1 MPTENVGQQLLYSL
15 MRGKDVAE
23 KVALVRAIKSSGFD
37 LKWLQTEGYKEW
49 YKWQKPDKKKALDK
63 MTDEK
68 KVEAYCNGQKTSLP
82 LVIFIA
88 NYEELPNK
96 KEVVGRWRQ
105 KAGVCLNGLC
115 VMDLDHVVKT
125 FDGQAA
131 KEYWQQIIAHL
142 DLKEIGILMA
152 FVSPSGD
159 GLKIVFKARLEWGNI
174 IDNIQEMAEFLGVSE
189 YIDKKCRDGSRGH
202 FLTTEQDLL
211 YIDEEI
217 FEYENKEFAEKYN
230 AQYREGKTQGKL
242 SATDNRTD
250 RTKDS
255 AAVLP
260 LSGGSQRGSEQADS
274 QRLSEQAD
282 SLRLSEQADSLRLFR
297 PPLTPPN
304 LGGEGGASDGVSYHG
319 IAVTAIIE
327 KLLGGVVPG
336 QGDRH
341 DKMRDM
347 ANLLRYVCD
356 NSPKKVLEALMTQS
370 WVMDLIGE
378 GDPVE
383 ATVEGACK
391 LKYGRKKPEELVRA
405 LEELGETI
413 GGVRGGTGGGVA
425 QGVRPSVTSATVT
438 SGSDPQC
445 SEGDV
450 VTGVALKEWG
460 AEIEAMFDDY
470 PCLREVCAGLHRE
483 AYPAAMFTAAAFMG
497 TLATRTWYF
506 FYHRP
511 EEERRLNYCIY
522 IIGDPA
528 SGKSFATRLYRLLLA
543 PIIAADRVGND
554 AINKYKKELK
564 ERGTSSKEQKKEP
577 LKQPDVIIRIHGA
590 RTANGVFI
598 EDMCKAIDVV
608 GNKEIHLHMLT
619 FDSEL
624 DSSTSASKG
633 GQWIDKSTMELK
645 AFHNEED
652 NQQYRNVD
660 SVTGPFNVYWNYVYT
675 GTPLSLHRKVTERN
689 FGSGLSTRLAV
700 IPLPPSDFKM
710 MALAQPRAN
719 YAEDEKLKEWA
730 YKLDG
735 VSGELPVWPLVEAC
749 WEWTRD
755 HMAIAEI
762 NQDKPDELLLKRVPY
777 YGISISVPFILM
789 RHWDEWQEKHT
800 FTIDEK
806 DKALC
811 ELILNIQYKCQHHW
825 FGEYARKYFDDMLAD
840 PSVNRNRKTK
850 TKQCYKMLPESFTL
864 DDVVEKFGCDRN
876 NARVIA
882 SRLKKDG
889 LVTSETKGHYKK
901 KSEWI

>member
-37 LKWLQTEGYKEW
+37 LKWLETEGYKDW
-49 YKWQKPDKKKALDK
+49 YKWLKPDKKAVDK
-63 MTDEK
+63 MTGEK

-96 KEVVGRWRQ
+96 KEVIGRWRQ

-131 KEYWQQIIAHL
+131 KEYWQQMIAHL

-152 FVSPSGD
+152 YISASGD
-159 GLKIVFKARLEWGNI
+159 GLKVVFKARLEWGNL
-174 IDNIQEMAEFLGVSE
+174 IDNQKEMAKFLGVSAF
-189 YIDKKCRDGSRGH
+189 IDEKCKDGSRGH

-217 FEYENKEFAEKYN
+217 FAYENAAFAAKYN
-230 AQYREGKTQGKL
+230 AQYREGKTQGKI
-242 SATDNRTD
+242 
-250 RTKDS
+250 S

-260 LSGGSQRGSEQADS
+260 LSRGSQRGSEQGNNAADNAS
-274 QRLSEQAD
+274 DQT
-282 SLRLSEQADSLRLFR
+282 
-297 PPLTPPN
+297 TPDPSYS
-304 LGGEGGASDGVSYHG
+304 GGEGGAMEEVSYHG
-319 IAVTAIIE
+319 IAMSAIIE

-341 DKMRDM
+341 DKMRDL

-356 NSPKKVLEALMTQS
+356 NSPKKVLEALKTQS

-391 LKYGRKKPEELVRA
+391 LKYGRKKPEELQKA
-405 LEELGETI
+405 LTELGDTENLTE
-413 GGVRGGTGGGVA
+413 GTVPVVRNGEMPLG
-425 QGVRPSVTSATVT
+425 
-438 SGSDPQC
+438 
-445 SEGDV
+445 
-450 VTGVALKEWG
+450 EWG
-460 AEIEAMFDDY
+460 AEIEAMFEDY

-528 SGKSFATRLYRLLLA
+528 SGKSFATRLYKLLLA

-564 ERGTSSKEQKKEP
+564 ERGTSSKEQKKEA

-608 GNKEIHLHMLT
+608 GNKEMHLHMLT

-710 MALAQPRAN
+710 MALEKPRTN

-811 ELILNIQYKCQHHW
+811 ELVLNIQYKCQHHW

-850 TKQCYKMLPESFTL
+850 TKQCYKMLSESFTL

-876 NARVIA
+876 NARVIV

-889 LVTSETKGHYKK
+889 LITSETKGQYKK

>member
-1 MPTENVGQQLLYSL
+1 M
-15 MRGKDVAE
+15 
-23 KVALVRAIKSSGFD
+23 
-37 LKWLQTEGYKEW
+37 
-49 YKWQKPDKKKALDK
+49 
-63 MTDEK
+63 
-68 KVEAYCNGQKTSLP
+68 
-82 LVIFIA
+82 
-88 NYEELPNK
+88 
-96 KEVVGRWRQ
+96 
-105 KAGVCLNGLC
+105 
-115 VMDLDHVVKT
+115 
-125 FDGQAA
+125 
-131 KEYWQQIIAHL
+131 
-142 DLKEIGILMA
+142 
-152 FVSPSGD
+152 
-159 GLKIVFKARLEWGNI
+159 
-174 IDNIQEMAEFLGVSE
+174 
-189 YIDKKCRDGSRGH
+189 
-202 FLTTEQDLL
+202 
-211 YIDEEI
+211 
-217 FEYENKEFAEKYN
+217 
-230 AQYREGKTQGKL
+230 
-242 SATDNRTD
+242 
-250 RTKDS
+250 
-255 AAVLP
+255 
-260 LSGGSQRGSEQADS
+260 
-274 QRLSEQAD
+274 
-282 SLRLSEQADSLRLFR
+282 
-297 PPLTPPN
+297 
-304 LGGEGGASDGVSYHG
+304 
-319 IAVTAIIE
+319 
-327 KLLGGVVPG
+327 
-336 QGDRH
+336 
-341 DKMRDM
+341 
-347 ANLLRYVCD
+347 
-356 NSPKKVLEALMTQS
+356 
-370 WVMDLIGE
+370 
-378 GDPVE
+378 
-383 ATVEGACK
+383 
-391 LKYGRKKPEELVRA
+391 
-405 LEELGETI
+405 
-413 GGVRGGTGGGVA
+413 
-425 QGVRPSVTSATVT
+425 
-438 SGSDPQC
+438 
-445 SEGDV
+445 
-450 VTGVALKEWG
+450 ALKEWG
-460 AEIEAMFDDY
+460 AEIEAMFEDY

-528 SGKSFATRLYRLLLA
+528 SGKSFATRLYKLLLA

-564 ERGTSSKEQKKEP
+564 ERGTSSKEQKKEA

-700 IPLPPSDFKM
+700 IPLPPSDFQM
-710 MALAQPRAN
+710 MALEKPRTN

-730 YKLDG
+730 YKLDA

-811 ELILNIQYKCQHHW
+811 ELVLNIQYKCQHHW

-850 TKQCYKMLPESFTL
+850 TKLSYQMLPEFFTL
-864 DDVVEKFGCDRN
+864 DDIVEKFGCERS
-876 NARVIA
+876 NAKMIA

-889 LVTSETKGHYKK
+889 VIVSEGKGQYRKKTS
-901 KSEWI
+901 WI

>member
-1 MPTENVGQQLLYSL
+1 MFCYQRNFAVPTENVGQQLLYSL

-37 LKWLQTEGYKEW
+37 LKWLETEGYKEW
-49 YKWQKPDKKKALDK
+49 YKWLKSDKKKAVDK

-96 KEVVGRWRQ
+96 KEVIGRWRQ

-125 FDGQAA
+125 FDGKEA
-131 KEYWQQIIAHL
+131 KEYWQQMIAHL

-152 FVSPSGD
+152 YISASGD
-159 GLKIVFKARLEWGNI
+159 GLKVVFKARLEWGNL
-174 IDNIQEMAEFLGVSE
+174 IDNQKEMAKFLGVSE
-189 YIDKKCRDGSRGH
+189 FIDEKCKDGSRGH
-202 FLTTEQDLL
+202 FLTTDQDLL

-217 FEYENKEFAEKYN
+217 FAYENAAFAEKYN
-230 AQYREGKTQGKL
+230 SQYREGKTQGKL
-242 SATDNRTD
+242 SA
-250 RTKDS
+250 
-255 AAVLP
+255 AVLP
-260 LSGGSQRGSEQADS
+260 LSRGSQRGSVQGNNAADNAS
-274 QRLSEQAD
+274 DQT
-282 SLRLSEQADSLRLFR
+282 
-297 PPLTPPN
+297 TPDPSYS
-304 LGGEGGASDGVSYHG
+304 GGEGGASEEVSYHG
-319 IAVTAIIE
+319 IKVTAIIE

-341 DKMRDM
+341 DKMRDL

-356 NSPKKVLEALMTQS
+356 NSPKKVLEALKTQP

-391 LKYGRKKPEELVRA
+391 LKYGRKKPEELQKA
-405 LEELGETI
+405 LTELGDTENLTE
-413 GGVRGGTGGGVA
+413 GTVPVVRNGEMPLG
-425 QGVRPSVTSATVT
+425 
-438 SGSDPQC
+438 
-445 SEGDV
+445 
-450 VTGVALKEWG
+450 EWG
-460 AEIEAMFDDY
+460 AEIEAMFEDY

-528 SGKSFATRLYRLLLA
+528 SGKSFATRLYKLLLA

-564 ERGTSSKEQKKEP
+564 ERGTSSKEQKKEA

-608 GNKEIHLHMLT
+608 GNKEMHLHMLT

-710 MALAQPRAN
+710 MALEKPRTN

-789 RHWDEWQEKHT
+789 RHWDEWLEKHT

-850 TKQCYKMLPESFTL
+850 TKQSYQMLPEFFTL
-864 DDVVEKFGCDRN
+864 DDIVEKFGCERS
-876 NARVIA
+876 NAKMIA

-889 LVTSETKGHYKK
+889 VIVSEGKGQYRKKTS
-901 KSEWI
+901 WI

>member
-1 MPTENVGQQLLYSL
+1 M
-15 MRGKDVAE
+15 
-23 KVALVRAIKSSGFD
+23 
-37 LKWLQTEGYKEW
+37 
-49 YKWQKPDKKKALDK
+49 
-63 MTDEK
+63 
-68 KVEAYCNGQKTSLP
+68 
-82 LVIFIA
+82 
-88 NYEELPNK
+88 
-96 KEVVGRWRQ
+96 
-105 KAGVCLNGLC
+105 
-115 VMDLDHVVKT
+115 
-125 FDGQAA
+125 
-131 KEYWQQIIAHL
+131 
-142 DLKEIGILMA
+142 
-152 FVSPSGD
+152 
-159 GLKIVFKARLEWGNI
+159 
-174 IDNIQEMAEFLGVSE
+174 
-189 YIDKKCRDGSRGH
+189 
-202 FLTTEQDLL
+202 
-211 YIDEEI
+211 
-217 FEYENKEFAEKYN
+217 
-230 AQYREGKTQGKL
+230 
-242 SATDNRTD
+242 
-250 RTKDS
+250 
-255 AAVLP
+255 
-260 LSGGSQRGSEQADS
+260 
-274 QRLSEQAD
+274 
-282 SLRLSEQADSLRLFR
+282 
-297 PPLTPPN
+297 
-304 LGGEGGASDGVSYHG
+304 
-319 IAVTAIIE
+319 TAIIE

-341 DKMRDM
+341 DKMRDL

-356 NSPKKVLEALMTQS
+356 NSPKKVLEALKTQS

-735 VSGELPVWPLVEAC
+735 VSGELPV
-749 WEWTRD
+749 
-755 HMAIAEI
+755 
-762 NQDKPDELLLKRVPY
+762 
-777 YGISISVPFILM
+777 
-789 RHWDEWQEKHT
+789 
-800 FTIDEK
+800 
-806 DKALC
+806 
-811 ELILNIQYKCQHHW
+811 
-825 FGEYARKYFDDMLAD
+825 
-840 PSVNRNRKTK
+840 
-850 TKQCYKMLPESFTL
+850 
-864 DDVVEKFGCDRN
+864 
-876 NARVIA
+876 
-882 SRLKKDG
+882 
-889 LVTSETKGHYKK
+889 
-901 KSEWI
+901 

>member
-1 MPTENVGQQLLYSL
+1 MFCYQRNFAVPTENVGQQLLYSL

-37 LKWLQTEGYKEW
+37 LKWLETEGYKDW
-49 YKWQKPDKKKALDK
+49 YKWLKPDKKKAVDK
-63 MTDEK
+63 MTGEK

-96 KEVVGRWRQ
+96 KEVIGRWRQ

-125 FDGQAA
+125 FDGKEA
-131 KEYWQQIIAHL
+131 KEYWQQMIAHL

-159 GLKIVFKARLEWGNI
+159 GLKVVFKARLEWGNL
-174 IDNIQEMAEFLGVSE
+174 IDNQKEMAKFLGVSAF
-189 YIDKKCRDGSRGH
+189 IDEKCKDGSRGH

-217 FEYENKEFAEKYN
+217 FAYENAAFAEKYN
-230 AQYREGKTQGKL
+230 SQYREGHTQGKI
-242 SATDNRTD
+242 
-250 RTKDS
+250 S

-260 LSGGSQRGSEQADS
+260 LSRGSQRGSEQGNNAADNAS
-274 QRLSEQAD
+274 DQT
-282 SLRLSEQADSLRLFR
+282 
-297 PPLTPPN
+297 TPNPSYS
-304 LGGEGGASDGVSYHG
+304 GGEGGAMEEVSYHG
-319 IAVTAIIE
+319 IAMSAIIE

-341 DKMRDM
+341 DKMRDL

-356 NSPKKVLEALMTQS
+356 NSPKKVLEALKTQS

-391 LKYGRKKPEELVRA
+391 LKYGRKKPEELQKA
-405 LEELGETI
+405 LTELGGTENLTE
-413 GGVRGGTGGGVA
+413 GTVPVVRNGEMPLG
-425 QGVRPSVTSATVT
+425 
-438 SGSDPQC
+438 
-445 SEGDV
+445 
-450 VTGVALKEWG
+450 EWG
-460 AEIEAMFDDY
+460 AEIEAMFEDY

-528 SGKSFATRLYRLLLA
+528 SGKSFATRLYKLLLA

-564 ERGTSSKEQKKEP
+564 ERGTSSKEQKKEA

-608 GNKEIHLHMLT
+608 GNKEMHLHMLT

-710 MALAQPRAN
+710 MALEKPRTN

-850 TKQCYKMLPESFTL
+850 TKQCYKMLSESFTL

-876 NARVIA
+876 NARVIV

-889 LVTSETKGHYKK
+889 LITSETKGQYKK

>member
-1 MPTENVGQQLLYSL
+1 MAFCFQRNFGVPTENVGPDLLRSL
-15 MRGKDVAE
+15 MRGREVAE
-23 KVALVRAIKSSGFD
+23 KVALVRQIKESGFALSWLETD
-37 LKWLQTEGYKEW
+37 GYQDWRKWL
-49 YKWQKPDKKKALDK
+49 KPEKRAALDK
-63 MTDEK
+63 LSDQK
-68 KVEAYCNGQKTSLP
+68 KVEAYCDGIKRGLP

-88 NYEELPNK
+88 NYLELKNK
-96 KEVVGRWRQ
+96 KEVIGRWRQ
-105 KAGVCLNGLC
+105 KAGVCLNGLA
-115 VMDLDHVVKT
+115 VLDLDHVVKSH
-125 FDGQAA
+125 DGKAA
-131 KEYWQQIIAHL
+131 REYWTQIIAHL

-159 GLKIVFKARLEWGNI
+159 GLKVVFKARLEWGNL
-174 IDNIQEMAEFLGVSE
+174 IDNQQEMAKLLGVSE
-189 YIDKKCRDGSRGH
+189 FIDEKCKDGSRGH

-217 FEYENKEFAEKYN
+217 FEYENQAFGEKYN
-230 AQYREGKTQGKL
+230 EQYREG
-242 SATDNRTD
+242 RT
-250 RTKDS
+250 S
-255 AAVLP
+255 
-260 LSGGSQRGSEQADS
+260 
-274 QRLSEQAD
+274 
-282 SLRLSEQADSLRLFR
+282 
-297 PPLTPPN
+297 PN
-304 LGGEGGASDGVSYHG
+304 LPKGEEGLPGRNGSVCSLDSGRPSPPSEGPGEVSGELYHG
-319 IAVTAIIE
+319 VPITLIIE

-341 DKMRDM
+341 DKMRDL

-356 NSPKKVLEALMTQS
+356 NSPKKVLEALKTQS

-391 LKYGRKKPEELVRA
+391 LKYGRKKPEELQKV
-405 LEELGETI
+405 LDELGETPPDLPK
-413 GGVRGGTGGGVA
+413 GEEGLAG
-425 QGVRPSVTSATVT
+425 SL
-438 SGSDPQC
+438 SGRHSPPL
-445 SEGDV
+445 EGM
-450 VTGVALKEWG
+450 GEACEKWG
-460 AEIEAMFDDY
+460 EEIEKMFGVY
-470 PCLREVCAGLHRE
+470 PCLKEICEGLHRE
-483 AYPAAMFTAAAFMG
+483 AYPAAMFTGAAFLG
-497 TLATRTWYF
+497 TLLTRTWYY

-528 SGKSFATRLYRLLLA
+528 SGKSFATRLYKLLLA
-543 PIIAADRVGND
+543 PIIAADKVGND
-554 AINKYKKELK
+554 AINRYKKELK
-564 ERGTSSKEQKKEP
+564 ERGTSSKEQKKEA
-577 LKQPDVIIRIHGA
+577 LKQPEVIIRIHGA

-598 EDMCKAIDVV
+598 EDMCKAIDVI
-608 GNKEIHLHMLT
+608 GNKEMHLHMLT

-710 MALAQPRAN
+710 MALMQPRTT
-719 YAEDEKLKEWA
+719 YQEDEVLKTWA

-735 VSGELPVWPLVEAC
+735 VSGELPVWPLVETC

-762 NQDKPDELLLKRVPY
+762 NQDKSDELLLKRVAY

-789 RHWDEWQEKHT
+789 RHWEEWQQTKT
-800 FTIDEK
+800 FTIDEQ

-811 ELILNIQYKCQHHW
+811 ELVLNIQYRCQHHW

-840 PSVNRNRKTK
+840 PAIQRNRQT
-850 TKQCYKMLPESFTL
+850 TTQRAYRSLPDEF
-864 DDVVEKFGCDRN
+864 DMAQVADVVGCSD
-876 NARVIA
+876 NAARTMI
-882 SRLKKDG
+882 SRFCKDG
-889 LVTSETKGHYKK
+889 YLERLAHGKYRKLVQ
-901 KSEWI
+901 IM

>member
-1 MPTENVGQQLLYSL
+1 MFCYQRNFAVPTENVGRQLLYSL
-15 MRGKDVAE
+15 MKGKDVAE

-37 LKWLQTEGYKEW
+37 LKWLETEGYKEW
-49 YKWQKPDKKKALDK
+49 YKWQKPDKKKAVDK

-96 KEVVGRWRQ
+96 KEVIGRWRQ

-131 KEYWQQIIAHL
+131 KEYWQLIIAHL

-159 GLKIVFKARLEWGNI
+159 GLKIVFKARLGWGNI

-282 SLRLSEQADSLRLFR
+282 SLRLFR
-297 PPLTPPN
+297 PPLTPLN
-304 LGGEGGASDGVSYHG
+304 LGGEGGASVSYHG

-341 DKMRDM
+341 DKMRDL

-413 GGVRGGTGGGVA
+413 GGVRGGAGGGVA

-450 VTGVALKEWG
+450 VSGVALKEWG
-460 AEIEAMFDDY
+460 AEIEAMFEDY

-710 MALAQPRAN
+710 MALAQPRTN

-889 LVTSETKGHYKK
+889 LITSETKGHYKK

>member
-1 MPTENVGQQLLYSL
+1 MFCYQRNFAVPAENVGQQLLYSL
-15 MRGKDVAE
+15 MRGKDVAQ

-37 LKWLQTEGYKEW
+37 LKWTETEGYKEW
-49 YKWQKPDKKKALDK
+49 YKWLKPDKRKAVDK

-96 KEVVGRWRQ
+96 KEVVARWRQ

-125 FDGQAA
+125 FDGQTAR
-131 KEYWQQIIAHL
+131 EYWEMVSAHL
-142 DLKEIGILMA
+142 DMKEIGILMV

-174 IDNIQEMAEFLGVSE
+174 IDNIQEMAKFLGVSE

-217 FEYENKEFAEKYN
+217 FEYENKEFAAKYN
-230 AQYREGKTQGKL
+230 GEYRNGKTQPTNVASDKHGQ
-242 SATDNRTD
+242 TRTH
-250 RTKDS
+250 DS

-260 LSGGSQRGSEQADS
+260 LSRGSQRGSEQGNRAADNV
-274 QRLSEQAD
+274 AD
-282 SLRLSEQADSLRLFR
+282 QT
-297 PPLTPPN
+297 TPNPSYS
-304 LGGEGGASDGVSYHG
+304 GGEGDAPEGVSYHG
-319 IAVTAIIE
+319 IKVTAIIE

-341 DKMRDM
+341 DKMRDL

-356 NSPKKVLEALMTQS
+356 NSPKKVLEALKAQP

-391 LKYGRKKPEELVRA
+391 LKYGRKKPEELERA

-413 GGVRGGTGGGVA
+413 GGDGGRVA
-425 QGVRPSVTSATVT
+425 QGDYPSVTSATVT
-438 SGSDPQC
+438 AGTVPLC
-445 SEGDV
+445 DV

-460 AEIEAMFDDY
+460 AEIEGMFEDY

-528 SGKSFATRLYRLLLA
+528 SGKSFATRLYKLLLA

-564 ERGTSSKEQKKEP
+564 ERGTSSKEQKKEA

-710 MALAQPRAN
+710 MALDKPRTN

-730 YKLDG
+730 YRLDG

-762 NQDKPDELLLKRVPY
+762 NQDKPDELLLKRVSY

-811 ELILNIQYKCQHHW
+811 ELVLNIQYKCQHHW

-840 PSVNRNRKTK
+840 PSINRNRKTK

-876 NARVIA
+876 NARVIV

-889 LVTSETKGHYKK
+889 LITSEKKGQYKK